1 MSAQD
6 LEINCQVRGIVSRYW
21 LDPNRLSFQTRRG
34 NVHVSGEVR
43 VTGAEQGNEEIAGIL
58 RSLEDDVRRLPS
70 VYEVE
75 FELTNWRRDESGV
88 WICAEQRAEAKPSA
102 DTATADAQ
110 ERTLSAPSAES
121 T

>member
-43 VTGAEQGNEEIAGIL
+43 VTGAEQESEQIAGIL

-75 FELTNWRRDESGV
+75 FELTNWRRDESGGWV
-88 WICAEQRAEAKPSA
+88 STEERAEAKPSEEP
-102 DTATADAQ
+102 ATAAAREQ
-110 ERTLSAPSAES
+110 SLSAPSAES

>member
-43 VTGAEQGNEEIAGIL
+43 VTGAEQDDEQIADTL
-58 RSLEDDVRRLPS
+58 RSIEDDVRRLHG
-70 VYEVE
+70 VWDVE
-75 FELTNWRRDESGV
+75 FELTNWRRGDSGDWV
-88 WICAEQRAEAKPSA
+88 NSEKRAEADSSEQPAPAARQQS
-102 DTATADAQ
+102 
-110 ERTLSAPSAES
+110 LSAPSAES